1 MFTKSNKEPQM
12 SHTRKHTR
20 APHLWFYSTP
30 PLWWTLGHRRRDVT
44 VSPTNI
50 VGNGDQMAANH
61 LTTFFF
67 FFWGAPTHAHLSDE
81 TAEDTKRGDGC
92 QNGRRLLFTNLIIL
106 FSSRWARWVITPPAY
121 KSRGWCMRYPIEG
134 RIIALREGACCCG
147 WPSVRRDA
155 NNQDCR
161 VCLGRSAT
169 NVIASIKYSAEID
182 FCCSSPSKCFPP
194 TI

>member
-20 APHLWFYSTP
+20 APHQWFYSTP

-67 FFWGAPTHAHLSDE
+67 FGVLPHMCTCQMRPPRTLS
-81 TAEDTKRGDGC
+81 

-121 KSRGWCMRYPIEG
+121 KSRGWCMRYPIAG

-147 WPSVRRDA
+147 WPSVRRHA

-169 NVIASIKYSAEID
+169 NVIASIKYSADTD

>member
-1 MFTKSNKEPQM
+1 MFTKSNKEPQT

-67 FFWGAPTHAHLSDE
+67 FFWGASTHVHLSDE
-81 TAEDTKRGDGC
+81 TAEDAKPK
-92 QNGRRLLFTNLIIL
+92 
-106 FSSRWARWVITPPAY
+106 WPPPFVY
-121 KSRGWCMRYPIEG
+121 KSHYPLQFTVS
-134 RIIALREGACCCG
+134 ALSNYTAGVQVPRLVYVLPHSGAYHRSP
-147 WPSVRRDA
+147 WRSLLLRLAISQERR
-155 NNQDCR
+155 
-161 VCLGRSAT
+161 
-169 NVIASIKYSAEID
+169 K
-182 FCCSSPSKCFPP
+182 
-194 TI
+194 